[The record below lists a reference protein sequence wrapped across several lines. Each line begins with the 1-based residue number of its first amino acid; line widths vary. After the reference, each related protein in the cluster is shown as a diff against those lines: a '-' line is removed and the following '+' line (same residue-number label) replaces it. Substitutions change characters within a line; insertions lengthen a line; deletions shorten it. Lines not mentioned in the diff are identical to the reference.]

1 MIKKML
7 KSYDFSLLITIV
19 LLSLFSLVMIY
30 SASMVSTVQWYGYPS
45 DFYFKKQKFILT
57 GAIFVFLFFAI
68 IPYRWWA
75 KRIML
80 IANVIVS
87 LLMLTLVF
95 FMGDVRGGAQSWID
109 VGPLSIQPSEF
120 IKVAVIIYL
129 SAVYAKK
136 QSYINEF
143 NRGIAP
149 PLLFLII
156 AIFLIVRQPDYGTA
170 GIIGLIAAS
179 IIISSGMNI
188 KNITKLIILG
198 AIGILLLLFITNS
211 SFLTEEQLSRF
222 TSRSNPF
229 ADAANEGFH
238 LVNSY
243 IAIGSGGING
253 VGLGKSVQKLGY
265 LPESHT
271 DFIIAVIAEEL
282 GLWGVGFVILSLGYI
297 VLKGLRLGMMCQ
309 DPFGSLLAIGVSSMI
324 GIQTFINLGGVSGII
339 PLTGVPLPFISYGGS
354 SFWQLS
360 IATGILLNVSRY
372 VNYERKYKH
381 PQTEPKS
388 LGSKNI
394 STKRT
399 ITSRL

>member
-7 KSYDFSLLITIV
+7 KSYDFSLLITII

-30 SASMVSTVQWYGYPS
+30 SASMVSTIQRYGYPS
-45 DFYFKKQKFILT
+45 DFYFEKQKFILV
-57 GAIFVFLFFAI
+57 GAVFVFLFFAI

-80 IANVIVS
+80 IANVIAS
-87 LLMLTLVF
+87 LGLLILVF
-95 FMGDVRGGAQSWID
+95 FIGDIRGGAQSWID
-109 VGPLSIQPSEF
+109 VGPVSIQPSEF
-120 IKVAVIIYL
+120 IKTSVIIYL

-156 AIFLIVRQPDYGTA
+156 AIFLIVKQPDYGTA

-179 IIISSGMNI
+179 IILSSGMNM
-188 KNITKLIILG
+188 KNMAKLFVIG
-198 AIGILLLLFITNS
+198 GIGIFLLLFITNS
-211 SFLTEEQLSRF
+211 SILTEEQMSRF

-229 ADAANEGFH
+229 ADAGNDGWH

-243 IAIGSGGING
+243 IAIGSGGVNG

-297 VLKGLRLGMMCQ
+297 VLRGLRLAMRCQ

-324 GIQTFINLGGVSGII
+324 GIQTFINLGGVSGLI

-360 IATGILLNVSRY
+360 IAAGLLLNVSRY
-372 VNYERKYKH
+372 VNYDRKYKN
-381 PQTEPKS
+381 PQTDWNK
-388 LGSKNI
+388 
-394 STKRT
+394 STKKNLSSNKT
-399 ITSRL
+399 ISY